1 MFVLSIV
8 SLYAFKFSLNARQNH
23 IKISIFQR
31 ILMIRKFEM
40 KTFSRQPHQQ
50 KTLAIYFVK
59 TIWRVV
65 GITEKMNRKHKN
77 DLKGHEDEQ

>member
-1 MFVLSIV
+1 
-8 SLYAFKFSLNARQNH
+8 
-23 IKISIFQR
+23 
-31 ILMIRKFEM
+31 MIRKFEM

-77 DLKGHEDEQ
+77 DLKDHEDEQ